1 MMVNWLRKIT
11 SIILLSGAASVGAQ
25 EKLETPSQKTREAVD
40 KLLQAP
46 GTIKK
51 NLQDL
56 TDTAKAKLRDAAAET
71 KSTTANSEA
80 PAPVEATPNQPSTQ
94 TSGRRDPFRPFTFN
108 TRTPNRPREH
118 LSPLERFDLGQL
130 NLVGVIWDAKNPR
143 ALVEDSE
150 GLGYVV
156 KVGTLIGPNNGK
168 VKSIR
173 PQEMVIEETY
183 VDLYGARKR
192 RDVSKK
198 LRVE

>member
-1 MMVNWLRKIT
+1 MVNWLRKIT

-118 LSPLERFDLGQL
+118 SFTPGALTIWGNL

-143 ALVEDSE
+143 AMVEDSE

-156 KVGTLIGPNNGK
+156 KVGTLDRSQRRQGQ
-168 VKSIR
+168 SIR

-183 VDLYGARKR
+183 VDLYWR
-192 RDVSKK
+192 
-198 LRVE
+198 